1 MSTRVYLADL
11 RHNYSGMLAN
21 DCMPLGVGYM
31 KAVID
36 RDLPEAEA
44 RLFAY
49 PDKLLAALE
58 TQPLAGERA

>member
-1 MSTRVYLADL
+1 
-11 RHNYSGMLAN
+11 MLAN

-49 PDKLLAALE
+49 PDKLLAA
-58 TQPLAGERA
+58 PRRASRPTSSCSATTCGTSG